1 MSETPPTTPLSRIK
15 SNIHAFYKITQLEQ
29 SSQNKQN
36 LTQRYIP
43 IYMKNDSG
51 YTTIKIGTSNKEDNS
66 NNNAVVDVESNIRIK
81 RKRVNSKTCPPSAI
95 KRNYSRSNEND
106 NNNNHIQSVN
116 CFLKKEDKASSTSR
130 LHSSECYNN
139 NNNNKPIIP
148 KRHKKQKVF
157 TLINTSQI
165 KAEINKVNIG
175 DVYINPHNNRDTLNN
190 ININIHKIKS
200 KPNND
205 NITLKQQKI
214 RLVSMTNRIQRI
226 NHNIKQNTTKSTFQN
241 IIINRNFSANNIMS
255 PFINMIHSTSK
266 PKLPHVNPT
275 FRGNTNAIN
284 FPLIEE
290 TKGTTRNQHNT
301 KSSNNTIHIY
311 NKPPSINGI
320 PRICKQNKEYL
331 RMLKEKY
338 LKFLNTKSELSKRA
352 SPIRNAWMY
361 EAIKHY
367 RRKNYDPND
376 I

>member
-1 MSETPPTTPLSRIK
+1 MSETPPATPMSRIK
-15 SNIHAFYKITQLEQ
+15 SNIHSFYKIKQLEQ
-29 SSQNKQN
+29 SSQSKQN

-43 IYMKNDSG
+43 IYKKNDSG
-51 YTTIKIGTSNKEDNS
+51 YTTIKIGTSNKEDN
-66 NNNAVVDVESNIRIK
+66 NNNVVVDVESDIHIK

-95 KRNYSRSNEND
+95 KQHCSSND
-106 NNNNHIQSVN
+106 NNNNNNQIQSVN

-130 LHSSECYNN
+130 LNSSECYNN
-139 NNNNKPIIP
+139 NNNNNKSIVP
-148 KRHKKQKVF
+148 KQHNEQKVF
-157 TLINTSQI
+157 TLINTAQI

-175 DVYINPHNNRDTLNN
+175 DVYINPHNNKRTLNN

-205 NITLKQQKI
+205 NITFKKQKI
-214 RLVSMTNRIQRI
+214 RLVSMTNRLQRM
-226 NHNIKQNTTKSTFQN
+226 NPNIKQNPNKSSFQN
-241 IIINRNFSANNIMS
+241 IIINRNLSASNIMS
-255 PFINMIHSTSK
+255 PLINMVNSTSK

-275 FRGNTNAIN
+275 FLGNTNSIN

-290 TKGTTRNQHNT
+290 AKVTTRNQHNT
-301 KSSNNTIHIY
+301 KNSNNTIHIY

-320 PRICKQNKEYL
+320 PRMCKQNKEYL

-338 LKFLNTKSELSKRA
+338 LKFLNTKSELNKRA